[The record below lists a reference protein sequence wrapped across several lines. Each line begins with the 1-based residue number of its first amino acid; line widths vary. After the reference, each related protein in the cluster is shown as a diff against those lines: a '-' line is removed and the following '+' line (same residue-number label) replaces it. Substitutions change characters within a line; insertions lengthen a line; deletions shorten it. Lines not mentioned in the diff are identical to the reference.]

1 MTPSKHELMQGTLDL
16 LILKVLSAD
25 SLHGWDVAKRIQL
38 LSQERLLVKQ
48 GSLYP
53 ALHRLEQKAWIE
65 AEWGI
70 SSEGRKAKFY
80 RLTKEGSLQLTA
92 ETNRW
97 ESFVASIAMILDS
110 REAQQ

>member
-1 MTPSKHELMQGTLDL
+1 MADQKHELMQGTLDL

-25 SLHGWDVAKRIQL
+25 KLHGWDAAKRIQI
-38 LSQERLLVKQ
+38 LSGDKLLVKQ

-65 AEWGI
+65 AEWGV
-70 SSEGRKAKFY
+70 SNGRSAKFY
-80 RLTKEGSLQLTA
+80 HITETGRGQLEE

-97 ESFVASIAMILDS
+97 ESFVESVALILGKKVV
-110 REAQQ
+110 AQ